1 MKYLICIILLI
12 CLTLG
17 LVACASQGDP
27 TGSTQGSIPSQ
38 TTEASGEPTEAP
50 KPGYVVTV
58 VDTDGNP
65 VAGAMIQMCKLG
77 GDGTCT
83 PGLTNEQG
91 KASFNL
97 PQDSYKVS
105 FIVMPSA
112 YTYADDAQEFYF
124 DGDSME
130 LTITVKK
137 A

>member
-1 MKYLICIILLI
+1 MKKFISIALLI
-12 CLTLG
+12 CLAMG
-17 LVACASQGDP
+17 LVACTGQADP
-27 TGSTQGSIPSQ
+27 TVNTQGSISAQP
-38 TTEASGEPTEAP
+38 TEASSEPTEAP
-50 KPGYVVTV
+50 KSGYVVTV

-83 PGLTNEQG
+83 PGATDEQG

-105 FIVMPSA
+105 FIVMPPA
-112 YTYADDAQEFYF
+112 YTYVDGVQEFYF